1 LQKNEKNICLFQTN
15 VLNFSIKQ
23 LFKGKTMDILQKNEV
38 KNDPKMSVQDRLL
51 NAAEELFC
59 EHGFYD
65 TSVRKIAARASCNI
79 ASVNY
84 YFGSKDKLYHEVW
97 RRHLSVMRDTRLAS
111 IEKVMSQKDGNPSLE
126 DLLASYANAFVEPL
140 VDRDRSS
147 RFIKLMA
154 REMVDKKLPQNVFIE
169 EMIIPVMNAL
179 QQALMKICRGLD
191 KEKAPLVILSLV
203 GQLVHTTMAETM
215 LEQGNETEI
224 PRFDLAEIIKHI
236 VKFSAAGIRAYVKE
250 KTA

>member
-1 LQKNEKNICLFQTN
+1 
-15 VLNFSIKQ
+15 
-23 LFKGKTMDILQKNEV
+23 
-38 KNDPKMSVQDRLL
+38 
-51 NAAEELFC
+51 
-59 EHGFYD
+59 
-65 TSVRKIAARASCNI
+65 
-79 ASVNY
+79 
-84 YFGSKDKLYHEVW
+84 
-97 RRHLSVMRDTRLAS
+97 
-111 IEKVMSQKDGNPSLE
+111 MSQKDGNPSLE